1 MLSRPEHLVIKI
13 HLVKKNNCSIKRFSV
28 IAYMAVFEANR
39 LDNGKEMEETLFS
52 TNVKRP
58 LADRLRPRTL
68 EEVVGQDQVVGKDAP
83 LGRMLASGKIGSFIL
98 WGPPGCG
105 KTTIARLIAEHTKL
119 YFEQISAVFSG
130 VADLKRVFQY
140 AQERRTNQGIGTLL
154 FVDEIHRFNKSQQD
168 GFLPYVE
175 DGTIILVGATTE
187 NPSFELNA
195 ALLSRCQVFVLNRLS
210 EDDFEVLLQRA
221 EKEEGRK
228 LPVDDEARVFM
239 KSVADGDG
247 RYILN
252 LAESVWNYAKEG
264 EIFNKDS
271 IVKIIRSRAPV
282 YDKGR
287 DGHYNLI
294 SAVHKSLRG
303 SDVDAALYWVARMI
317 SSGEDPKYI
326 LRRLTRFAIE
336 DVSLAEPGAVV
347 QAIAC
352 WETYERLG
360 SPEGDLAIMQ
370 LAAYLATAPKSV
382 GVYKAMASAFAL
394 AKKTGS
400 LMPPKNILNAPT
412 KLMKQLG
419 YSEGYE
425 YDPDCEDGFSGA
437 NYFPDGMKRVKLYYP
452 ADRGFE
458 REIKKR
464 IEYFDKLRAEK
475 QRQKKGGADE

>member
-1 MLSRPEHLVIKI
+1 
-13 HLVKKNNCSIKRFSV
+13 
-28 IAYMAVFEANR
+28 
-39 LDNGKEMEETLFS
+39 MEETLFS
-52 TNVKRP
+52 AKIKRP
-58 LADRLRPRTL
+58 LADRLRPQTL
-68 EEVVGQDQVVGKDAP
+68 DEVVGQDHVVGEQAP
-83 LGRMLASGKIGSFIL
+83 LGRMVRSGKITSFIL

-105 KTTIARLIAEHTKL
+105 KTTIARLIAEHTNL

-140 AQERRTNQGIGTLL
+140 AQERRANQGKGTLL

-210 EDDFEVLLQRA
+210 EENFEELLCRA

-228 LPVDDEARVFM
+228 LPVDDEARAFM

-252 LAESVWNYAKEG
+252 LAESVWNYAQPG
-264 EIFNKDS
+264 EIFDKDN
-271 IVKIIRSRAPV
+271 IMKIIRSRAPI

-303 SDVDAALYWVARMI
+303 SDVDAALYWVARMLEA
-317 SSGEDPKYI
+317 GEDPKYI
-326 LRRLTRFAIE
+326 FRRLTRFAVE
-336 DVSLAEPGAVV
+336 DVSLAEPNAVT

-352 WETYERLG
+352 WQTYERLG
-360 SPEGDLAIMQ
+360 SPEGDLALMQ
-370 LAAYLATAPKSV
+370 LTAYLATAPKSV
-382 GVYKAMASAFAL
+382 GVYKAMHKARAL
-394 AKKTGS
+394 AKATGS

-412 KLMKQLG
+412 KLMRDLG
-419 YSEGYE
+419 YNEGYE

-437 NYFPDGMKRVKLYYP
+437 NYFPDGMRRQKLYYP
-452 ADRGFE
+452 VDRGFE

-464 IEYFDKLRAEK
+464 IEYFDKLRIEK
-475 QRQKKGGADE
+475 QRTKGIKND